1 MGPFF
6 AEREIGVMRNKTFL
20 LLSLM
25 LYAWAGGALANEPK
39 ALTAQ
44 ELLKEYKTYSLA
56 RCITENYKSM
66 GVDFGKLPLKDYTQ
80 GFIDIELGY
89 AFNAEQN
96 NALNAYIKDKTGGF
110 YKAKQSEG
118 DLARVNLVI
127 YDCVEFSRSKGLE
140 GVLEGLIAGAI
151 DR

>member
-1 MGPFF
+1 MG
-6 AEREIGVMRNKTFL
+6 NKTLL
-20 LLSLM
+20 LLSL
-25 LYAWAGGALANEPK
+25 LFCTWAGGALANEPK

-66 GVDFGKLPLKDYTQ
+66 GVDFGKLPLKDGTQ

-89 AFNAEQN
+89 ALTAEQN
-96 NALNAYIKDKTGGF
+96 NALNAFIKDKTDGF

-127 YDCVEFSRSKGLE
+127 YDCVGFSQSEELE
-140 GVLEGLIAGAI
+140 GVLEKLIAEAGAI
-151 DR
+151 SG